1 MGIECRRCRRAG
13 RCVLGDLSAAKGQEL
28 AQLPRAPPKASFVA
42 GDGLQIPCESAR
54 G

>member
-1 MGIECRRCRRAG
+1 MP
-13 RCVLGDLSAAKGQEL
+13 GDLSAAKRQEL
-28 AQLPRAPPKASFVA
+28 AQLPQASLKASFVA

>member
-1 MGIECRRCRRAG
+1 MGIECRRCRFAR
-13 RCVLGDLSAAKGQEL
+13 RCKPGDLSEAKGQGL
-28 AQLPRAPPKASFVA
+28 AQLPRAPLKAGFVA